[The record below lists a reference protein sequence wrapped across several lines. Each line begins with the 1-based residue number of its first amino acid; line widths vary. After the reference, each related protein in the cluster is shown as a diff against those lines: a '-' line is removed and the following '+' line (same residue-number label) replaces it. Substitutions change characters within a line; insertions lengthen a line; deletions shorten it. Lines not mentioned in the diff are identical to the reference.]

1 MAHPVTW
8 FTIYGPDADVLQS
21 FYEGVFRWN
30 TMPGP
35 DGMKMIEAV
44 GEGIA
49 GGLQRAQ
56 DGKSSVTVF
65 IETNDL
71 DDHLDRVE
79 GAGGTRAMEPMELP
93 GGMGHIAGFVDPAGN
108 WIGLWAPGKTRP
120 VAPRAK
126 NGAKKAAPK
135 RAAAKKPAAKKAAPK
150 RAAAKAPA
158 KKAKAKRR

>member
-65 IETNDL
+65 IETDDL
-71 DDHLDRVE
+71 DGHLDRVE
-79 GAGGTRAMEPMELP
+79 GAGGSRAMPPMELP

-126 NGAKKAAPK
+126 NGAAKKAAPKKASKKAAPK
-135 RAAAKKPAAKKAAPK
+135 RAAAKKPAKKA
-150 RAAAKAPA
+150 KA
-158 KKAKAKRR
+158 KAKAKRR